1 MQFQKIVAAVDPTPA
16 GMHALRTAALLA
28 EAARAELV
36 ALWVVS
42 DPWQGVRPDEVEP
55 LRKRTGTAPA
65 DVAEARFGAELQRT
79 VAATIGSARAE
90 PVVRF
95 GQPGT
100 ELARWAGFAKADL
113 LVLGRQ
119 PLGRFERRPAGRI
132 LAETL
137 QRASVPCLAVPFG
150 QRSWGGVVAALGS
163 EPAADAVLVV
173 ATTFAALWGERPVA
187 IRIVAAPAEVAP
199 AIDPASADPTE
210 GEAVSQVLRVVREQ
224 QHNVVVVDARYGER
238 FVERA
243 PCAVLTVPRTR
254 DLL

>member
-1 MQFQKIVAAVDPTPA
+1 MHFQKIVAAVDPTPA
-16 GMHALRTAALLA
+16 GMHALRAAALLA
-28 EAARAELV
+28 EVARAELV

-65 DVAEARFGAELQRT
+65 DVAEARFAVELQRT

-90 PVVRF
+90 VVVRF

-100 ELARWAGFAKADL
+100 ELARWAGFANADL

-150 QRSWGGVVAALGS
+150 QRSWGGVVAVLGS
-163 EPAADAVLVV
+163 GSAADTVLVV

-187 IRIVAAPAEVAP
+187 IRIGAAAA
-199 AIDPASADPTE
+199 ATATDPVSTAGPSE
-210 GEAVSQVLRVVREQ
+210 GEAVSQALRIVREER
-224 QHNVVVVDARYGER
+224 HNVLVVDAPYGER

-243 PCAVLTVPRTR
+243 PCAVLTVPR
-254 DLL
+254 

>member
-1 MQFQKIVAAVDPTPA
+1 
-16 GMHALRTAALLA
+16 MHALRTAALLA
-28 EAARAELV
+28 EVARGELV

-65 DVAEARFGAELQRT
+65 DVAEARFAAELQRT

-150 QRSWGGVVAALGS
+150 QRSWGGVVAVLGS
-163 EPAADAVLVV
+163 EPTADAVLAV

-187 IRIVAAPAEVAP
+187 TRIGAVAEVAP
-199 AIDPASADPTE
+199 AIDPASATADPSE

-224 QHNVVVVDARYGER
+224 EHNVVVVDARYGER

-243 PCAVLTVPRTR
+243 PCAVLTVPR
-254 DLL
+254 